1 MSTMSTKKQMYD
13 IAVIGGGAAGMFSAG
28 IAAGFSAR
36 VVLIEQNPFLGKK
49 LNITG
54 KGRCNL
60 TNRCSAEEVLRN
72 VPQNGKFLY
81 SAMNQFPPEA
91 AITFFEDHGCPTKTE
106 RGNRVFPVSDRA
118 RDVTDTL
125 SAFVGEQ
132 GVTVR
137 RAKARQLLVEA
148 GCVKGVQTDHET
160 VAARRVILCTG
171 GCSYPL
177 TGSDGSGYAI
187 AQVVGHTI
195 IPPVGA
201 LVPLQERGNCCRRMA
216 GLSLRNVA
224 LRLLRDGK
232 TVYTDFGELEFTEF
246 GLTGPTILSA
256 SAHMRAAGSYTV
268 QIDLKPALSPEK
280 LEARLLRDL
289 AARQNLPMQ
298 AALGA
303 LLPSKMIPVI
313 LDQASISPS
322 LAANSL
328 RRAQRRALLTE
339 LKQFSIPI
347 AGLRPVEEAIVTS
360 GGVKVSEINPR
371 TMESKLVR
379 GLYFAGEI
387 LDVDAY
393 TGGFNLQIAWAT
405 AHAAALAAGNSLA
418 DVLY

>member
-1 MSTMSTKKQMYD
+1 MSTMSTKKQRYD

-36 VVLIEQNPFLGKK
+36 VVLIEQNPFLGRK

-60 TNRCSAEEVLRN
+60 TNRCSAEEVLQN
-72 VPQNGKFLY
+72 VPRNGKFLY
-81 SAMNQFPPEA
+81 SAMQQFPPEA
-91 AITFFEDHGCPTKTE
+91 AIAFFEDHGCPTKTE
-106 RGNRVFPVSDRA
+106 RGNRVFPASDRA
-118 RDVTDTL
+118 RDVTDAL
-125 SAFVGEQ
+125 SAFVRSQ
-132 GVTVR
+132 QVTVL
-137 RAKARQLLVEA
+137 RARAERLRIEE
-148 GCVKGVQTDHET
+148 GHITGVQTDHGAVT
-160 VAARRVILCTG
+160 ARRAIVCTG

-187 AQVVGHTI
+187 AQAAGHTI
-195 IPPVGA
+195 VPPVGS
-201 LVPLQERGNCCRRMA
+201 LVPLQERGDWCRRMT
-216 GLSLRNVA
+216 GLALRNVA
-224 LRLLRDGK
+224 LRLVRDEK

-289 AARQNLPMQ
+289 AERQNLPMQ

-303 LLPSKMIPVI
+303 LLPSKMIPVV
-313 LDQASISPS
+313 LDRAGISPS

-328 RRAQRRALLTE
+328 RREQRRTLLAE
-339 LKQFSIPI
+339 LKRFSIPI
-347 AGLRPVEEAIVTS
+347 AGPRPVEEAIVTS
-360 GGVKVSEINPR
+360 GGVKVSEVNPK
-371 TMESKLVR
+371 TMQSKLVQ

-405 AHAAALAAGNSLA
+405 AHAAALAAGNSLT

>member
-28 IAAGFSAR
+28 IAAGFSAH

-60 TNRCSAEEVLRN
+60 TNRCSAEEVLQN
-72 VPQNGKFLY
+72 VTQNGKFLY
-81 SAMNQFPPEA
+81 SAMKQFPPEA
-91 AITFFEDHGCPTKTE
+91 AIAFFEDHGCPTKTE

-118 RDVTDTL
+118 RDVTNAL
-125 SAFVGEQ
+125 STFVHEQ
-132 GVTVR
+132 RVMVH
-137 RAKARQLLVEA
+137 RARAEQLQIEA
-148 GCVKGVQTDHET
+148 GRVIGVKTSRGT
-160 VAARRVILCTG
+160 VMARCVILCTG

-177 TGSDGSGYAI
+177 TGSDGSGYIMARS
-187 AQVVGHTI
+187 VGHTI
-195 IPPVGA
+195 IPPVGS
-201 LVPLQERGNCCRRMA
+201 LVPLEERGNCCCRMT
-216 GLSLRNVA
+216 GLALRNVA

-298 AALGA
+298 AALRA
-303 LLPSKMIPVI
+303 LLPAKMIPVV
-313 LDQASISPS
+313 LDRAGISPY

-328 RRAQRRALLTE
+328 RREQRRALLEE

-360 GGVKVSEINPR
+360 GGVKVTEVNPK
-371 TMESKLVR
+371 TMESKLVQR
-379 GLYFAGEI
+379 LYFAGEI

-405 AHAAALAAGNSLA
+405 AYVAALAAGNSLA
-418 DVLY
+418 DMLY